1 MDRFAGVIFDLDGTI
16 IDSMWMWKQIDIDFL
31 AERNLEFPE
40 NLQKEIEGM
49 SFSETAEYFKK
60 TFHLKEDTE
69 ELKEIWTG
77 MAYDFY
83 KNKIPLKNG
92 VKEIIENFHM
102 KNIPMGIGTSNTM
115 DLVIEVLKKHD
126 IDKYFKSIRTA
137 CDIGKGKPSPDIF
150 LKVAEDLNVPPEK
163 CLVFED
169 TFAGVQAGKN
179 AGMVVYAIKDEISAP
194 YADEIILLAD
204 RYISWEEL

>member
-49 SFSETAEYFKK
+49 SFSETAEYFKR
-60 TFHLKEDTE
+60 TFDLKEDTE

-92 VKEIIENFHM
+92 VREIIENFHV
-102 KNIPMGIGTSNTM
+102 KKIPMGIGTSNTI

-126 IDKYFKSIRTA
+126 IDKYFKTIRTA
-137 CDIGKGKPSPDIF
+137 CEIGKGKPSPDIF

-169 TFAGVQAGKN
+169 TLAGVQAGKN

-194 YADEIILLAD
+194 YADEIKLLAD
-204 RYISWEEL
+204 RYITWEEL